1 MILMPY
7 NDIMTLIQTK
17 NNAMTETD
25 QPQRAIGKPKQDK
38 DPNALKIASF
48 RTKEGIWAEFCQ
60 KAEAQNLTATDVLK
74 AAMDQFIAG
83 EYNPRVY
90 AAIGVHHD
98 ALTRHDVL
106 EIVNTAIDRRV
117 REATEIALVPIS
129 ESVAN
134 LQSQV
139 TEISVEIRKT
149 SA

>member
-17 NNAMTETD
+17 NNAMTDTD

-48 RTKEGIWAEFCQ
+48 RTREGVWAEFCQ
-60 KAEAQNLTATDVLK
+60 KAEEQDLTATDVLK

-90 AAIGVHHD
+90 AAISMHHD

-106 EIVNTAIDRRV
+106 EIVNTAIDRQV
-117 REATEIALVPIS
+117 KDAIEIALVPIC
-129 ESVAN
+129 ESVAI

-139 TEISVEIRKT
+139 IEVSDKIKNL
-149 SA
+149 